1 MRSSLDIRLPIGESG
16 ATRPLCESERTPSVR
31 TSRPLLCSQSSH
43 LDALRAIPLH
53 ANSQCP
59 CTASRSP
66 HTRQSCPYQSP
77 FSSLP
82 SLPPSSLR
90 PGSLSVGSLCRAALI
105 AVPTPEISA
114 PLRLILW
121 SCNCHVRASVP
132 FHGTG
137 LHAAIFR
144 VDSVWSR

>member
-1 MRSSLDIRLPIGESG
+1 MRSILNIPFPIGESG
-16 ATRPLCESERTPSVR
+16 AKQLLFESERTLSTR
-31 TSRPLLCSQSSH
+31 IARPLPCSQSSH
-43 LDALRAIPLH
+43 LDALQAIPLH
-53 ANSQCP
+53 ANSQCL

-66 HTRQSCPYQSP
+66 HTRQSCPCRSP
-77 FSSLP
+77 FLSLP
-82 SLPPSSLR
+82 TLPPSFLG

-121 SCNCHVRASVP
+121 SCDCHVRASVP

-137 LHAAIFR
+137 FHAAIFW
-144 VDSVWSR
+144 VDSCWRR